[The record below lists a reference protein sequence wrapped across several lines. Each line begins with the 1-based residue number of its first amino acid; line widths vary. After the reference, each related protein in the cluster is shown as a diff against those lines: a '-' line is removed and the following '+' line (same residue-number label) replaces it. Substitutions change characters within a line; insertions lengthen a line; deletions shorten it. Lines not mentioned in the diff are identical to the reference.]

1 MRTRIVNT
9 LPLPLLL
16 VVVLLRPRGNT
27 LLVWH
32 RVGVGVGEGVAAGVA
47 VVAVVVDPPLSPI
60 ALAVVVP
67 YLLTPPSSVLLLPD
81 PQNAMERRWC

>member
-1 MRTRIVNT
+1 MNT
-9 LPLPLLL
+9 FLLPLLL

-32 RVGVGVGEGVAAGVA
+32 RVGVGVGVGVAVVV
-47 VVAVVVDPPLSPI
+47 VVAVVVDPLLLPM
-60 ALAVVVP
+60 ALVAVVP
-67 YLLTPPSSVLLLPD
+67 CLLMPPSSVLLLPD

>member
-32 RVGVGVGEGVAAGVA
+32 RVGVAVAVAAGVA

-67 YLLTPPSSVLLLPD
+67 CLLTPPSSVLLLPD